1 MDWIMEYETVL
12 LQLHSLVNRERTARE
27 RVDRNYRAYQLAKK
41 QFEKESDDVEKLSE
55 ESIATYLTKL
65 FGQYDNRMNKEV
77 AEQIASKMD
86 LSKARRIWKQSK
98 IEHGLAVDNLEAK
111 QKEADSIKQQIKQS
125 NCDVSVKQST
135 KNLQSRVLLSQELT
149 ETAEAIVAGEDC
161 VEQIQV
167 IIDRVKEDIKTTKG
181 GSYQEGSVAMDATQI
196 RKIEHAEETFNRL
209 DTLLRRFE
217 KELSDLDQIY
227 DLNLESIDFTRKA
240 FDSFF
245 DNIFMTPDI
254 KSIMQQCLNDLLKL
268 EKELEKIILMLDIKS
283 NDIEKVLEMDLLDHH

>member
-1 MDWIMEYETVL
+1 MDWIMAYETVL
-12 LQLHSLVNRERTARE
+12 LQLHSLVNKERTARE
-27 RVDRNYRAYQLAKK
+27 RVERNYRAYQLAKK
-41 QFEKESDDVEKLSE
+41 QFEKESEDVEKLSE

-98 IEHGLAVDNLEAK
+98 IEHSIALENLEEK
-111 QKEADSIKQQIKQS
+111 QKEADDIKQQIKQS
-125 NCDVSVKQST
+125 NCDASIKQST
-135 KNLQSRVLLSQELT
+135 KTLQSRVLLSQELT
-149 ETAEAIVAGEDC
+149 ETTEAIVAGEEC
-161 VEQIQV
+161 VEQVQ
-167 IIDRVKEDIKTTKG
+167 IIIERVKEDIKISKG
-181 GSYQEGSVAMDATQI
+181 GSYQEGSVAMDASQI
-196 RKIEHAEETFNRL
+196 RKIEQAEETFNRL

-254 KSIMQQCLNDLLKL
+254 KSIMQQCLDDLLKL

-283 NDIEKVLEMDLLDHH
+283 SDIEKVLEMDLLDHH